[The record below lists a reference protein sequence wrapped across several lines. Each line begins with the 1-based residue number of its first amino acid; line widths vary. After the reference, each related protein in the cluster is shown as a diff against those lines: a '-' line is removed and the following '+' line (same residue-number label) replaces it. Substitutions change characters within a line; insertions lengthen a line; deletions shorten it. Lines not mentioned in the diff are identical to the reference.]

1 MRYFMHLA
9 YRGTAFSGW
18 QRQSN
23 TEKSIQALLE
33 NTLEKMTGQPITIM
47 GCGRT
52 DSGVHAMQYFA
63 HFDCDESWSY
73 DPVERLNRMLP
84 QDVSIYEMI
93 PVHERAHTR
102 YDAIKRSYEYH
113 LHLQPNPFLAPFSA
127 YYMLEELD
135 IAAMRSGLDRIR
147 EIEDFRHLCLTPDRF
162 KNTLCKMYQA
172 DLTVSED
179 GLRLCFSFT
188 ANRFLKSMIRIIV
201 SRLLA
206 LGEGKITLTQFEDIN
221 TGNQQLR
228 YRTLAFPQGLH
239 LTKIIYPYLER
250 DVKSYIFN
258 R

>member
-1 MRYFMHLA
+1 MRYFIHLA

-33 NTLEKMTGQPITIM
+33 KTLEKMTGQPISIM

-52 DSGVHAMQYFA
+52 DTGVHAMQYFA
-63 HFDCDESWSY
+63 HFDYGDEWNY

-84 QDVSIYEMI
+84 QDISIYEVI
-93 PVHERAHTR
+93 SVHDRAHSR

-113 LHLQPNPFLAPFSA
+113 LHQQPNPFLAPFST
-127 YYMLEELD
+127 YYMLDELD
-135 IAAMRSGLDRIR
+135 IGAIRSGLDIIR
-147 EIEDFRHLCLTPDRF
+147 SIDDFRHLCLTPDRF
-162 KNTLCKMYQA
+162 KNTLCTMYQA
-172 DLTVSED
+172 ELSVSED
-179 GLRLCFSFT
+179 GMRLCFRFT

-239 LTKIIYPYLER
+239 LTKVIYPYLER
-250 DVKSYIFN
+250 DVRSFLW
-258 R
+258 